1 MIAGGN
7 GDGTSGL
14 KRVRLVASIV
24 AAGMFG
30 FTAIQQFRVEGPEFL
45 LPGVILSAIIGFV
58 GVFVLM
64 TIVIYLMKLF
74 RKGE

>member
-7 GDGTSGL
+7 GDSTPGL

-30 FTAIQQFRVEGPEFL
+30 YTAVQQFRVEGPEFL
-45 LPGVILSAIIGFV
+45 LPGVILSGAIGFV
-58 GVFVLM
+58 AVFVVM
-64 TIVIYLMKLF
+64 TIIIYLMKLF
-74 RKGE
+74 RKGD

>member
-1 MIAGGN
+1 MIGGGN
-7 GDGTSGL
+7 GDSTPGL
-14 KRVRLVASIV
+14 KRVRLVAAIV

-30 FTAIQQFRVEGPEFL
+30 YTAVQQFRAEGPEMM

-58 GVFVLM
+58 VIFVLM

-74 RKGE
+74 RRGE